1 MSEKHLPKCSCGS
14 CNNQHISKA
23 EKELHVEISENNRRD
38 FLKKAGTLGL
48 GLGIG
53 GGLIGGP
60 LAASALN
67 NDDAAYKAASM
78 GKNAAVR
85 NGNAQMIT
93 LLHTADIH
101 SQLMI
106 HDEFFIEQGKP
117 VYKKRG
123 GFATLKTMINTLRN
137 ENSANTLVLDGGD
150 CFQGGGVA
158 ALTEGKGIVPLMNN
172 IGYDVMLPGNWEV
185 VYGKEMMM
193 KDMFAYDGVKVCA
206 NMYHDTKDELHGD
219 MIFPPYFIKY
229 IGGIKIGFIGYNDP
243 LTPKRQSPAYSDGI
257 KFTFPET
264 NVAKYVKLLKEY
276 ERCEMVFLLTHMGLA
291 QQIGLSNIPQIKGVD
306 YILGADTHER
316 VREPIQGVHAKVTE
330 PGAFGSFVARLDIV
344 VEDGVVKDHTYQL
357 LDVDPDRYPEDE
369 EMKRLVN
376 KVREPFAKELDK
388 VIGTTKTPLVRYYVI
403 ETPMDNLIT
412 DAIMWKF
419 KPDIAL
425 SNGFRFCP
433 PLVPDPKTGVA
444 EITRD
449 YLWSM
454 LPVDSEAKRGYITGQ
469 QLWEW
474 MEKELQNAF
483 AKDPAKRFGG
493 WVVRFNGMEVNF
505 TIGNDK
511 GKRVNWIKV
520 GGKRLDMDKEYSFVA
535 CEREGDPDTTICR
548 VEGVKEPKRLGAT
561 LHSVMEEY
569 LAKKSPVSPK
579 LEGRC
584 TATDA
589 PNSLLTQLMG
599 FGYEFR

>member
-1 MSEKHLPKCSCGS
+1 MPHIQNCSCKA
-14 CNNQHISKA
+14 CHQEAISKA
-23 EKELHVEISENNRRD
+23 EKDLHVQLSENSRRD
-38 FLKKAGTLGL
+38 FFRKSAKLGM

-53 GGLIGGP
+53 GGLIAP
-60 LAASALN
+60 MAASALQGEES
-67 NDDAAYKAASM
+67 AYKT
-78 GKNAAVR
+78 KNMEQNKAVR
-85 NGNAQMIT
+85 DGKATMLT
-93 LLHTADIH
+93 LLQTADIH
-101 SQLMI
+101 AQLLV
-106 HDEFFIEQGKP
+106 HDEFFVENGKS

-123 GFATLKTMINTLRN
+123 GYATLKSMINTIRN
-137 ENSANTLVLDGGD
+137 KNRAHTLLIDGGD

-158 ALTEGKGIVPLMNN
+158 AMSEGKAIVPLMNN
-172 IGYDVMLPGNWEV
+172 IGYDIMLPGNWEV

-206 NMYHDTKDELHGD
+206 NMFHDTNDDMKGD
-219 MIFPPYFIKY
+219 LIFPPYFVKHIA
-229 IGGIKIGFIGYNDP
+229 GIKIGFIGYNDP

-257 KFTFPET
+257 KFTMPEL
-264 NVAKYVKLLKEY
+264 NVAKYVKILREY
-276 ERCEMVFLLTHMGLA
+276 EQCDMVFLLTHMGLA
-291 QQIGLSNIPQIKGVD
+291 QQVGLANMPHVKGVD

-316 VREPIQGVHAKVTE
+316 VRTPIQGVHTKVTE
-330 PGAFGSFVARLDIV
+330 PGAFGSFLAKLDIV
-344 VEDGVVKDHTYQL
+344 IEDGVVKDHSYQL
-357 LDVDPDRYPEDE
+357 MDVDPGVYGEDE
-369 EMKRLVN
+369 EMKRLVS
-376 KVREPFAKELDK
+376 KAREPYKKELDR
-388 VIGTTKTPLVRYYVI
+388 VIGQTKTPLQRYYVI
-403 ETPMDNLIT
+403 ETPMDNFIT

-433 PLVPDPKTGVA
+433 PLVPDAKTGVA
-444 EITRD
+444 DITMD
-449 YLWSM
+449 FLWSM
-454 LPVDSEAKRGYITGQ
+454 LPVDSEAKKGIITGK
-469 QLWEW
+469 QLWNW

-493 WVVRFNGMEVNF
+493 WVVRFKGMEVNF
-505 TIGNDK
+505 TIGNDA

-520 GGKRLDMDKEYSFVA
+520 AGKPLDLEKEYSFVA

-561 LHSVMEEY
+561 LHSVIEEY
-569 LAKKSPVSPK
+569 LKTHSPIAPK
-579 LEGRC
+579 MEGRC